1 MMSKLTALFQ
11 HATTINALIGVGIIA
26 ALCAYLGV
34 FVVLRRDALAGV
46 VLAQASP
53 LGIALALY
61 LSGLLTSDA
70 FNPVRL
76 SPPLLALVLTIVVA
90 ALIALPHRERRPRR
104 HSRATLAWLAVGAV
118 AVMVLA
124 SLAIV
129 GAASIV
135 HAKAEMLYLL
145 FGNRLTITTAG
156 VVWLTILAGAIG
168 VVHWL
173 FYREFL
179 FVSFDPDMAVALGR
193 RARWWNVL
201 LFLSIGITISLAIRA
216 AGALVVLNFL
226 LLPAATA
233 LLVCRKVRTTFILSM
248 ILGAV
253 CSFAGIA
260 LSHVASLPSGP
271 AITGVSLAMLLIT
284 GSIQSV
290 RR

>member
-1 MMSKLTALFQ
+1 MSKLTAIFQ
-11 HATTINALIGVGIIA
+11 HASTINAFVGVGIIGV
-26 ALCAYLGV
+26 LCSYLGV
-34 FVVLRRDALAGV
+34 FIVLRRDTLAGV
-46 VLAQASP
+46 VLAQVSP

-76 SPPLLALVLTIVVA
+76 SPPLLALVLTIIVA
-90 ALIALPHRERRPRR
+90 TLIALPHRERRPRR
-104 HSRATLAWLAVGAV
+104 HSPAVLAWLAVGALT
-118 AVMVLA
+118 VMVVA

-156 VVWLTILAGAIG
+156 VMWLTGLACSIG

-201 LFLSIGITISLAIRA
+201 LFLTIGTTISLAIRA

-226 LLPAATA
+226 VLPAATA
-233 LLVCRKVRTTFILSM
+233 LLVSRRVRTTFILSI
-248 ILGAV
+248 ILGV
-253 CSFAGIA
+253 VTSFVGIT
-260 LSHVASLPSGP
+260 LSQIADLPHGP
-271 AITGVSLAMLLIT
+271 TITGVSLVMLLIT
-284 GSIQSV
+284 GSIKLV

>member
-1 MMSKLTALFQ
+1 
-11 HATTINALIGVGIIA
+11 
-26 ALCAYLGV
+26 
-34 FVVLRRDALAGV
+34 
-46 VLAQASP
+46 
-53 LGIALALY
+53 
-61 LSGLLTSDA
+61 LLTSDA

-76 SPPLLALVLTIVVA
+76 SPPLLALVLTMVA
-90 ALIALPHRERRPRR
+90 ATLMALPHRERRPRR
-104 HSRATLAWLAVGAV
+104 HPPAALAWLAVGAV

-156 VVWLTILAGAIG
+156 VVWLTVLAGLIG

-173 FYREFL
+173 FCREFL
-179 FVSFDPDMAVALGR
+179 FISFDPDMAVALGR

-201 LFLSIGITISLAIRA
+201 LFLTIGITISLAIRA

-226 LLPAATA
+226 VLPAATA
-233 LLVCRKVRTTFILSM
+233 LLVTQRVRTTFILSI
-248 ILGAV
+248 ILGAIS
-253 CSFAGIA
+253 SFVGIA
-260 LSHVASLPSGP
+260 LSQVADLPSGP
-271 AITGVSLAMLLIT
+271 AITGVSLVMLVLTGIIKLI
-284 GSIQSV
+284 

>member
-1 MMSKLTALFQ
+1 MSRLTAIFQ
-11 HATTINALIGVGIIA
+11 HAATINALLGVGIIA
-26 ALCAYLGV
+26 VLCSYLGV
-34 FVVLRRDALAGV
+34 FIMLRRDALAGV

-76 SPPLLALVLTIVVA
+76 SPPLLALALTMIA
-90 ALIALPHRERRPRR
+90 ATLIALPHRERRPRR
-104 HSRATLAWLAVGAV
+104 YSPSALAWLAVGAL
-118 AVMVLA
+118 AAMVVA

-145 FGNRLTITTAG
+145 FGNRLTVTTAG
-156 VVWLTILAGAIG
+156 VMWLTGLACSIG

-201 LFLSIGITISLAIRA
+201 LFLTIGITISLAIRA

-226 LLPAATA
+226 VLPAATA
-233 LLVCRKVRTTFILSM
+233 LLVTRRIQTTFILSI
-248 ILGAV
+248 ILGV
-253 CSFAGIA
+253 VTSFVGITLSQVAG
-260 LSHVASLPSGP
+260 LPHGP
-271 AITGVSLAMLLIT
+271 TITGVSLVMLLIT
-284 GSIQSV
+284 GSIKLV